1 MLAQS
6 HLDDEVDLNPVV
18 QRLVPALACEP
29 LQPLGPT
36 SIFGLAE
43 TAQALWRN
51 GRFGNAAGFETS
63 TPGPTVKR
71 EPGVI
76 RVVGARYPDNR
87 WTEEKEERERERRAR
102 QIVPRPTGRVRTRG
116 KKVRAWDG
124 ESG

>member
-1 MLAQS
+1 MLAES
-6 HLDDEVDLNPVV
+6 HLDDEVDLDPIV
-18 QRLVPALACEP
+18 QRLLPALACEP
-29 LQPLGPT
+29 LRPSGPS

-51 GRFGNAAGFETS
+51 GRFGDAAGFKAS
-63 TPGPTVKR
+63 TPAPTVKR
-71 EPGVI
+71 EPGVV

-102 QIVPRPTGRVRTRG
+102 QIVPRPTRRVITRG
-116 KKVRAWDG
+116 RTVRAWDG